1 MPSVL
6 KLTALLLRE
15 DGGGGGLTREGGLLK
30 ILTPRWGFFKRGAY

>member
-15 DGGGGGLTREGGLLK
+15 DGGGGLTREGGLLK
-30 ILTPRWGFFKRGAY
+30 ILTPRWGLF